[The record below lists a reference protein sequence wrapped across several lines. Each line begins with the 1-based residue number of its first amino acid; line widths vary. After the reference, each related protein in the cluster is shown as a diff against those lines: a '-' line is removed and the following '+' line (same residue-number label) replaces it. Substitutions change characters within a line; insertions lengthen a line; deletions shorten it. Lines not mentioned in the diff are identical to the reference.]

1 MITLGRGALE
11 LDIAPEIGG
20 SITGLTFEN
29 RPVLR
34 RVPQGTTNVLETSC
48 FPLVPYANR
57 IENGVFKFEGREIRL
72 PLNFG
77 DHPNSLHGHGWQ
89 TAWRVETMSR
99 DRVALAFDHTADA
112 WPWAYTSEQVFIM
125 TEDGVHMQL
134 TLRSRDD
141 KPMPF
146 SLGLHPYFPR
156 VPGSTIAA
164 KVGGMWLSNP
174 NMIPTQCVPA
184 TALIDLGKG
193 QSVATAPFVDNT
205 FTDWQGPARI
215 TQPELGMEITLEA
228 SAECG
233 FFHVFVPQGAD
244 FFCAE
249 PTTAMPNA
257 FNRPEPAGRTGARTL
272 MPGASITMEMH
283 LGVRKL

>member
-34 RVPQGTTNVLETSC
+34 PVPQGTTNVLDTCC

-57 IENGVFKFEGREIRL
+57 IENGVFKFEGREYRL

-77 DHPNSLHGHGWQ
+77 NHPHALHGHGWQ
-89 TAWRVETMSR
+89 AAWRVEAMSR
-99 DRVALAFDHTADA
+99 DRVVLAFDHVPDA
-112 WPWAYTSEQVFIM
+112 WPWAYTSEEIFTM
-125 TEDGVHMQL
+125 TENGVHVQL
-134 TLRSRDD
+134 VLRSRDQ

-156 VPGSTIAA
+156 KPGSTVTAQ
-164 KVGGMWLSNP
+164 VGGMWLSDST
-174 NMIPTQCVPA
+174 MIPTQLAAA
-184 TALIDLGKG
+184 TTLIDLGKG
-193 QSVATAPFVDNT
+193 QVVTKAPFVDNT
-205 FTDWQGPARI
+205 FTDWKGPARI

-233 FFHVFVPQGAD
+233 FFHVFIPQGTD

-257 FNRPEPAGRTGARTL
+257 FNRPEAASGARTL
-272 MPGASITMEMH
+272 APGASITMEMH